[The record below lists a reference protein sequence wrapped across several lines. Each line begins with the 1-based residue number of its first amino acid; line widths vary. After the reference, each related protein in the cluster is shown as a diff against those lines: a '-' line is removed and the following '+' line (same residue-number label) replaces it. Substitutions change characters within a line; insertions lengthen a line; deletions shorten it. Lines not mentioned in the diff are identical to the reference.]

1 MKLQK
6 IVNKVNEHF
15 DCDITVNIRQRE
27 IVMAR
32 GAYFYL
38 ARKTTTKSLKD
49 IGAAVGRDH
58 SSVLYSLSNFDDWIM
73 FDKNFNEKFKI
84 LKSKIFKNF
93 RQCNMTPEKLLHEY
107 NRLIIENDMLKNQIK
122 NYKNELSEK
131 H

>member
-1 MKLQK
+1 MKLKK

-122 NYKNELSEK
+122 NYKNELSKK

>member
-1 MKLQK
+1 MKLKK

>member
-15 DCDITVNIRQRE
+15 DCDITINIRQRD

-38 ARKTTTKSLKD
+38 AKKTTTKSLKD

-58 SSVLYSLSNFDDWIM
+58 ASVLYSLSNFDDWIM

-84 LKSKIFKNF
+84 LKYKILKNF

-107 NRLIIENDMLKNQIK
+107 NRLIIENDILKNQIK
-122 NYKNELSEK
+122 NYKNELSK
-131 H
+131 KQ

>member
-6 IVNKVNEHF
+6 IVNKVNQHF
-15 DCDITVNIRQRE
+15 DCDITINIRQRD

-38 ARKTTTKSLKD
+38 AKKTTTKSLKD

-73 FDKNFNEKFKI
+73 FDKNFNEKFEI
-84 LKSKIFKNF
+84 LKSKILKNF
-93 RQCNMTPEKLLHEY
+93 QQCNMTPEKLLHEY
-107 NRLIIENDMLKNQIK
+107 NRLIIENDILKNQIK
-122 NYKNELSEK
+122 NYKNELSQK
-131 H
+131 Q